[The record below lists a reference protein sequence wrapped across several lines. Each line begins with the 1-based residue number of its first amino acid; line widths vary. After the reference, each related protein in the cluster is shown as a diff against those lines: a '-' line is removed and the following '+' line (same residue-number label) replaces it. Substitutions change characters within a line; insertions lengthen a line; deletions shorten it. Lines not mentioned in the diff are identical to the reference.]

1 MIKIVGN
8 PNFRPEHVNGTCWD
22 FINTQLQAGAEETGP
37 GAGWTKTAITIK
49 VPFHNQTPKP
59 GVYDYHVGDMYHRTL
74 ISVIREKLANAQHD
88 ELFHYQPYNLFWQHK
103 ESPTPINVYGE
114 LYTSEAF
121 LEAHRNLQQ
130 SPPEPGCDRE
140 RVVVALMFWS
150 DATQLTSFGNA
161 KLWPCYM
168 FFGNESKYRRCKPSC
183 CLCNHVAYFNHVRTC
198 DRRLLRTSVTSTISS
213 FQMGS
218 RTLQATISGA
228 RHHLLTLWH
237 TVIAS
242 CTMHNGIFSLTM
254 NSWKRGSTVL
264 LFAVVMVSS
273 AGFILD
279 YSPTQLTTPKS
290 ECCPHT
296 HVTFQV
302 GRSNLVTTIFTGYYL
317 LRYATWA
324 NIRVLDALFRCYV
337 SII

>member
-1 MIKIVGN
+1 M
-8 PNFRPEHVNGTCWD
+8 
-22 FINTQLQAGAEETGP
+22 
-37 GAGWTKTAITIK
+37 
-49 VPFHNQTPKP
+49 
-59 GVYDYHVGDMYHRTL
+59 
-74 ISVIREKLANAQHD
+74 
-88 ELFHYQPYNLFWQHK
+88 FHYQPYNLFWQRK

-114 LYTSEAF
+114 LYTLEAF

-130 SPPEPGCDRE
+130 SPPEPGCDCE
-140 RVVVALMFWS
+140 RVVIALMFWS
-150 DATQLTSFGNA
+150 DTTQLTSFGNV

-168 FFGNESKYRRCKPSC
+168 FFGNKSKYRRCKPSC

-198 DRRLLRTSVTSTISS
+198 DHRLLRTSVTSTISS

-218 RTLQATISGA
+218 RTLQATILGA

-242 CTMHNGIFSLTM
+242 CTMHNGIFFLMM
-254 NSWKRGSTVL
+254 NSWKRGSMVL
-264 LFAVVMVSS
+264 LFVVVMVSS
-273 AGFILD
+273 TGFILD

-317 LRYATWA
+317 LRYTTWA